1 MKPEQSRYN
10 FFDHRRQPVSAS
22 DMQQFMARDPTLR
35 FRIQR
40 YERRGKQHDRTE
52 ETESHRT
59 YAALRHTEERIRL
72 CAQASLF
79 YRTRDTIERRR
90 HTFMAV
96 DDPQSTSSPTQ
107 PGQKNP
113 QKKPTHDPPPRDHV
127 IKRPPRHRGDDN
139 RSISFLPAARN

>member
-10 FFDHRRQPVSAS
+10 CFDHRRQPVSAS
-22 DMQQFMARDPTLR
+22 DMQQFMARDPTSR

-40 YERRGKQHDRTE
+40 YERRGKQHHRTE

-96 DDPQSTSSPTQ
+96 EGTQYTSTPAPPSHKTP
-107 PGQKNP
+107 PKNP
-113 QKKPTHDPPPRDHV
+113 THH
-127 IKRPPRHRGDDN
+127 
-139 RSISFLPAARN
+139 